1 MNELV
6 KIFGLDLKK
15 YDQWQINWGL
25 EDPWM
30 IIISLGLM
38 MPLALWFFWTSL
50 RRVGSRPKKIF
61 IFSLRIFAFVF
72 LLIVLLRPE
81 LEFKKSHSLKSHI
94 AVLLDN
100 SKSLSIKTFPQEIS
114 RADLVRKTLK
124 FNKKYFDQLKTEFN
138 VDTYFVS
145 DGVKKTNSGLENYR
159 PHRPY
164 TNFSPV
170 LEELGRN
177 YENKSL
183 QGIIFFSDGADLTE
197 EPEEMS
203 KGILNS
209 LIKMKVP
216 VYTFQAGSNDQFKD
230 LALESVSVSDLSLIH
245 I

>member
-1 MNELV
+1 MNELA
-6 KIFGLDLKK
+6 KIFGFDPKK

-61 IFSLRIFAFVF
+61 LFSLRIFAFVF
-72 LLIVLLRPE
+72 LLMVLLRPE
-81 LEFKKSHSLKSHI
+81 LEFKKSHSLKNHI

-114 RADLVRKTLK
+114 RADLIRKTLE

-170 LEELGRN
+170 LEELGR
-177 YENKSL
+177 KL
-183 QGIIFFSDGADLTE
+183 
-197 EPEEMS
+197 
-203 KGILNS
+203 
-209 LIKMKVP
+209 
-216 VYTFQAGSNDQFKD
+216 
-230 LALESVSVSDLSLIH
+230 
-245 I
+245 